1 MCLVLK
7 IHESFKFYGSFI
19 ILMKNFNRQVVDS
32 NCKLISKIINNFL
45 QQSHCQCQVNRQ
57 HIKNYGQSRMNL
69 TQQVSPFLTLLHALL
84 RNIKPYCST
93 AKACYLVLL
102 LLLYVYWNSPEYSPV
117 CPRYQKS
124 NIPISIRI
132 ARTSRSISTES

>member
-1 MCLVLK
+1 
-7 IHESFKFYGSFI
+7 
-19 ILMKNFNRQVVDS
+19 
-32 NCKLISKIINNFL
+32 
-45 QQSHCQCQVNRQ
+45 
-57 HIKNYGQSRMNL
+57 MNL

-84 RNIKPYCST
+84 RKIKPYCST
-93 AKACYLVLL
+93 ANACYLVLL

-132 ARTSRSISTES
+132 ARTSRSISTESWNILQILSSSIFFLSSLSFIFREENTTREETVSPKFYKVYSLRSGFGRLMTK